1 MNDHTELPPVTPLPG
16 GVQVTVNA
24 TRGPAGA
31 LLWLAT
37 NFEEVV
43 TALLLGVMIVS
54 VGLSVFFRYVLQ
66 KPFSWTEEVVLLCM
80 VWMVFLGASIA
91 TKHNE
96 HIVIDFVIA
105 LVPRGVAR
113 IMEIA
118 TTIVVIGVLV
128 VMVWQGIQLVQR
140 TQFMTTTA
148 LGIPTMYV
156 YFAVPFSAV
165 LMIIH
170 NLRRLFSIARQGWG
184 G

>member
-1 MNDHTELPPVTPLPG
+1 MNVPTELPPPGPPLPG
-16 GVQVTVNA
+16 GVQATVNA
-24 TRGPAGA
+24 TRGPAGI
-31 LLWLAT
+31 LLWLAN

-105 LVPRGVAR
+105 LVPRGLAR
-113 IMEIA
+113 IMEIVSLV
-118 TTIVVIGVLV
+118 TVI
-128 VMVWQGIQLVQR
+128 
-140 TQFMTTTA
+140 
-148 LGIPTMYV
+148 
-156 YFAVPFSAV
+156 AV
-165 LMIIH
+165 LIC
-170 NLRRLFSIARQGWG
+170 LLYTSDAADDLLCV
-184 G
+184 